1 MEEQMLIDKFQRFI
15 FLTSYK
21 ESFREQETETD
32 NGKQK
37 MLHSPHLSVKSDL
50 MLTGIA
56 LAPDAWPHTNYCNN
70 IQEQEISEHQKI
82 KWVRRDKFE
91 PKWKKSRNESKQK
104 AGEHHPG
111 AGEQNLQQIVVP
123 EDGDWANDDVEH
135 ATPSSSA
142 ALW

>member
-1 MEEQMLIDKFQRFI
+1 MEQMLIDKFQRFI

-56 LAPDAWPHTNYCNN
+56 LAPDA
-70 IQEQEISEHQKI
+70 
-82 KWVRRDKFE
+82 
-91 PKWKKSRNESKQK
+91 
-104 AGEHHPG
+104 
-111 AGEQNLQQIVVP
+111 
-123 EDGDWANDDVEH
+123 
-135 ATPSSSA
+135 
-142 ALW
+142 